1 MSIQRGS
8 TEHFRGNGAL
18 QLEGS
23 FAPKLKHL
31 SFRLSEKKFISS
43 VPRRYHEARLKF
55 IRWLALTHC
64 ATNAIDSHDP
74 PGALK
79 LKHRINDRSIE
90 GERERIAGNRTK
102 KELHEKNTLRDVKGE
117 FQGEEKE
124 RGRMKIGEKGIRMG
138 RKEAQGE
145 KEISRIKET
154 IGRKRRRRNCSCG
167 KNNAK
172 KGVER

>member
-90 GERERIAGNRTK
+90 GERER
-102 KELHEKNTLRDVKGE
+102 EL
-117 FQGEEKE
+117 Q
-124 RGRMKIGEKGIRMG
+124 
-138 RKEAQGE
+138 
-145 KEISRIKET
+145 EIV
-154 IGRKRRRRNCSCG
+154 RKRSCTRRIR
-167 KNNAK
+167 
-172 KGVER
+172 